1 MSQFMVEFDLPVDM
15 TEEFTAKIPLQ
26 RLKVNELMENGKL
39 LSYALSYDRQ
49 KLWCVVKAQT
59 EFDAIEIISE
69 FPLISYMDPTI
80 TELMFNNIV
89 SLRMPLFSLN

>member
-1 MSQFMVEFDLPVDM
+1 MSQFMVEFDLPVNM
-15 TEEFTAKIPLQ
+15 TEEFTVKIPLQ
-26 RLKVNELMENGKL
+26 RLKVNELMESGKL
-39 LSYALSYDRQ
+39 LSYALSLDRQ

>member
-15 TEEFTAKIPLQ
+15 TEEFTVKIPLQ
-26 RLKVNELMENGKL
+26 RLKVNALMESGKL
-39 LSYALSYDRQ
+39 LSYALSLDRQ

>member
-1 MSQFMVEFDLPVDM
+1 MSQFMVEFDLPAEM
-15 TEEFTAKIPLQ
+15 TEDFTVKIPLQ

-39 LSYALSYDRQ
+39 LTYALSYDRQ
-49 KLWCVVKAQT
+49 KLWCVVKART
-59 EFDAIEIISE
+59 EFEALEIISE

>member
-1 MSQFMVEFDLPVDM
+1 MSQFMVEFDLPVEM
-15 TEEFTAKIPLQ
+15 TEEFTVKIPLQ
-26 RLKVNELMENGKL
+26 QLKVSELMESGKL
-39 LSYALSYDRQ
+39 LSYALSLDRQ
-49 KLWCVVKAQT
+49 KLWCVVKALT
-59 EFDAIEIISE
+59 EFEAMEIISE

>member
-1 MSQFMVEFDLPVDM
+1 MSQFMVEFALPAEI
-15 TEEFTAKIPLQ
+15 TEEFTVRIPLQ

-39 LSYALSYDRQ
+39 ITYALSFDRQ

-59 EFDAIEIISE
+59 EFEVMEIVSE
-69 FPLISYMDPTI
+69 FPLINFMDPII

>member
-1 MSQFMVEFDLPVDM
+1 MSQFMVEFDLPVNM
-15 TEEFTAKIPLQ
+15 TEEFTSKIPLQ
-26 RLKVNELMENGKL
+26 RLKVNELMESGKL

-49 KLWCVVKAQT
+49 KLWCVVKALT

-69 FPLISYMDPTI
+69 FPLINYMEPTI

>member
-1 MSQFMVEFDLPVDM
+1 MVEFDLPVDM
-15 TEEFTAKIPLQ
+15 TEEFTVKIPLQ
-26 RLKVNELMENGKL
+26 RLKVNELMESGKL
-39 LSYALSYDRQ
+39 LSYALSLDRQ